1 MFVRKK
7 KNKSGV
13 VSVQVIT
20 KLDGK
25 SRMVKTIGSSARPDE
40 VERLVEAGQANARAY
55 AGQQELDFSDTAG
68 LLKSAFTHISS
79 LTEVGTELLLGRIFD
94 DIGFSRID
102 DPLFRKLVF
111 ARLSN
116 PVSKL
121 KTSTYLLRHKNI
133 EVPVQQIYRYM
144 DKLHSTQKQE
154 VEAISYQHTLKVL
167 NNQNSVVFYDVTTL
181 YFEIDNEDELRKTG
195 FSKEGKHQNPQ
206 IVLGLLVGTEGYP
219 LAYDLFEGNKFEG
232 YTMLRIIDSFRE
244 RYSLDKLVVIAD
256 SGLLSS
262 ANVEELIRRGYE
274 FILGARIKSEPEA
287 IKQKILA
294 MNCKTDKVRLLK
306 GGN

>member
-1 MFVRKK
+1 
-7 KNKSGV
+7 
-13 VSVQVIT
+13 
-20 KLDGK
+20 
-25 SRMVKTIGSSARPDE
+25 
-40 VERLVEAGQANARAY
+40 
-55 AGQQELDFSDTAG
+55 
-68 LLKSAFTHISS
+68 
-79 LTEVGTELLLGRIFD
+79 
-94 DIGFSRID
+94 
-102 DPLFRKLVF
+102 
-111 ARLSN
+111 
-116 PVSKL
+116 VSKL

-154 VEAISYQHTLKVL
+154 VEAMSYQHTLKVL
-167 NNQNSVVFYDVTTL
+167 NNQISVVFYEVTTL
-181 YFEIDNEDELRKTG
+181 YFEIDNEDELRKTC

-232 YTMLRIIDSFRE
+232 YTMLPILDSFRE

-262 ANVEELIRRGYE
+262 GNVEELIRRGYA